1 MLLEQ
6 HCHRLLWLGM
16 DTECEPDIYVME
28 RVNMGDS
35 SAPAISTEA
44 IYKTATLFEDESPEA
59 AELLRKSSYVE
70 GLIDS
75 RSTKAVALKL
85 AQDTEN
91 MLHKGGF
98 VLKCWQFSG
107 EEKTRSG
114 GDLHSDIDMEQ
125 KSSHLSRG
133 RTLLKRSDENL
144 RVLGVGW
151 RPKQDVIV
159 FEVVLNFSQKR
170 RGVRTGPNLMLTD
183 LPQALP
189 DILTKRIVLQQV
201 MKIYD
206 PLGLVSPFTLIGK
219 IYLRET

>member
-1 MLLEQ
+1 M
-6 HCHRLLWLGM
+6 H
-16 DTECEPDIYVME
+16 TEREPDIYVME

-35 SAPAISTEA
+35 PAPAISTEA
-44 IYKTATLFEDESPEA
+44 IYKTASLFEDESPEA
-59 AELLRKSSYVE
+59 AELLRKSSYVDD
-70 GLIDS
+70 LIDS
-75 RSTKAVALKL
+75 SFTKAVALKL

-91 MLHKGGF
+91 VLHKGGF
-98 VLKCWQFSG
+98 VLKCWQFSD

-125 KSSHLSRG
+125 KPSHLSRG
-133 RTLLKRSDENL
+133 HTLLKGSDENL

-151 RPKQDVIV
+151 RRK
-159 FEVVLNFSQKR
+159 VVLNFSQKR
-170 RGVRTGPNLMLTD
+170 RGVRTGPNLMRTD